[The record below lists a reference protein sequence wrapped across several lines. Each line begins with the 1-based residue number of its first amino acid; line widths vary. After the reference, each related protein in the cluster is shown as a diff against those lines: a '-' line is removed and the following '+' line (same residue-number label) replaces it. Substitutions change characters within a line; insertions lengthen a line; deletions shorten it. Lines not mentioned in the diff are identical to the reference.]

1 MKIGQVRT
9 ALSEYNEAV
18 LWAEPDS
25 ETLALA
31 LANRSVVL
39 GKMKFH
45 TPAVDDLQCVL
56 R

>member
-9 ALSEYNEAV
+9 AMSEYNEAV

-39 GKMKFH
+39 GRMKFH
-45 TPAVDDLQCVL
+45 TPAVDDLQRVL